1 MSKKDNLRKAHKLQD
16 KFMEGK
22 LSRRRFLKSVTALG
36 FVASAPYILSSSHAE
51 ASAKGD
57 YDYIV
62 IGAGSAGCAIAA
74 RLGENSGTK
83 VLVLEAGPPDT
94 EPLIHMPAGYPNLR
108 TGKLDWNYVTVP
120 QKDLNNRQIP
130 VPRGRVYGGSSS
142 INAMIYQRGAPENYD
157 DWAKEN
163 PGWSY
168 KDVLPYFIKSEKNE
182 RIKSDQHGKDGPL
195 NVADVADKNIVI
207 KSMLDAAKEQ
217 GYPLNDDFND
227 GDQNGF
233 GWYQLTQKDAKRFS
247 TALAYLHPA
256 VAKGNVVVQGE
267 SVVQRLVI
275 ENNKCTGVVF
285 TAGGKEH
292 TISTK
297 GEIILSGGAIGSPQI
312 LMLSG
317 VGPKAE
323 LEALGIPVVKDL
335 PGVGQNLQEHAMVP
349 VSHECTKPV
358 TLSTDPTPNPV
369 LAEQFG
375 KGKGLLTSNLAEGG
389 GFLKV
394 KEDAKAPDLQ
404 FHFSPVYF
412 IKEGA
417 ENPKG
422 YGFTILPGIVGTK
435 SVGTVKLTSNKQSDK
450 PAIDPA
456 IGKEQHDI
464 DVMVEGIKIAR
475 KILASSAM
483 DEYRGKEIVPGE
495 NVKTDEQLQ
504 DYVRNYAH
512 TIYHPVGTCKMGK
525 DKMAVVDASLKV
537 HGIDGLRVADA
548 SIMPTIVNANTNAPS
563 IMIGEKCAA
572 MVMAKV

>member
-1 MSKKDNLRKAHKLQD
+1 MSKKDNLHKALDLQD
-16 KFMEGK
+16 RFLEGK
-22 LSRRRFLKSVTALG
+22 LSRRGFLKSLTALG
-36 FVASAPYILSSSHAE
+36 FVATAPYILSAGHAE

-62 IGAGSAGCAIAA
+62 IGAGSAGCAVAA
-74 RLGENSGTK
+74 RLGEKKGVK
-83 VLVLEAGPPDT
+83 VLVLEAGPPDS

-108 TGKLDWNYVTVP
+108 RSKLDWDYVTVP
-120 QKDLNNRQIP
+120 QKDLNNREIL
-130 VPRGRVYGGSSS
+130 VPRGKVFGGSSS

-157 DWAKEN
+157 DWGKEN

-182 RIKSDQHGKDGPL
+182 TIKSDQHGKDGPL

-207 KSMLDAAKEQ
+207 KAMLDAAKEQ
-217 GYPLNDDFND
+217 GYPLNNDFND

-233 GWYQLTQKDAKRFS
+233 GWYQLTQRDAKRFS
-247 TALAYLHPA
+247 AAVAYLHPA
-256 VAKGNVVVQGE
+256 VDKGNVVIQGE
-267 SVVQRLVI
+267 SVVQRLII
-275 ENNKCTGVVF
+275 ENNKCTGIVF
-285 TAGGKEH
+285 SAGEKEH
-292 TISTK
+292 TVSTK

-317 VGPKAE
+317 IGPKAD

-349 VSHECTKPV
+349 VSHTCTKPV
-358 TLSTDPTPNPV
+358 TLSTEPDPK
-369 LAEQFG
+369 LAEQF
-375 KGKGLLTSNLAEGG
+375 KEGKGLLTSNLAEGG

-394 KEDAKAPDLQ
+394 HKDAKVPDLQ

-412 IKEGA
+412 IREGA

-435 SVGTVKLTSNKQSDK
+435 SIGSIKLVSKNQSDK
-450 PAIDPA
+450 PSIDPA
-456 IGKEQHDI
+456 IGKEQYDI
-464 DVMVEGIKIAR
+464 DIMVEGIKIAR

-483 DEYRGKEIVPGE
+483 DQYRGKEIVPGE

-504 DYVRNYAH
+504 EYVRNYAH

-537 HGIDGLRVADA
+537 HGIEGLRVADA
-548 SIMPTIVNANTNAPS
+548 SIMPTIVNANTNAPA

-572 MVMAKV
+572 MVLATA

>member
-1 MSKKDNLRKAHKLQD
+1 MSKKDKMQKVQELQD
-16 KFMEGK
+16 RFVEGK
-22 LSRRRFLKSVTALG
+22 LSRRRFLKSIAAMG
-36 FVASAPYILSSSHAE
+36 FVASAPYILSANHAE
-51 ASAKGD
+51 ASAKKD

-74 RLGENSGTK
+74 RLGENPATR
-83 VLVLEAGPPDT
+83 VLVIEAGPPDT
-94 EPLIHMPAGYPNLR
+94 EPLIHMPAGYPNIR
-108 TGKLDWNYVTVP
+108 RSKLDWDYMSVP
-120 QKDLNNRQIP
+120 QKHLNDRKILM
-130 VPRGRVYGGSSS
+130 PRGKVYGGSSS

-182 RIKSDQHGKDGPL
+182 RIKSDQHGNDGPL
-195 NVADVADKNIVI
+195 NVADVADKNVVVQA
-207 KSMLDAAKEQ
+207 MLDAAKEQ
-217 GYPLNDDFND
+217 GYPITEDFNG

-233 GWYQLTQKDAKRFS
+233 GWYQVTQRDAKRFS
-247 TALAYLHPA
+247 AAVAYLHPA
-256 VAKGNVVVQGE
+256 VDKGNVVIQGE
-267 SVVQRLVI
+267 SVVQKLVI
-275 ENNKCTGVVF
+275 EDNKCTGVVF

-292 TISTK
+292 TVSTK
-297 GEIILSGGAIGSPQI
+297 GEVILSGGAIGSPQI

-317 VGPKAE
+317 IGPKKD
-323 LEALGIPVVKDL
+323 LEDLGISVVKDL

-349 VSHECTKPV
+349 VSHDCTKPV
-358 TLSTDPTPNPV
+358 TLSTKPDPK
-369 LAEQFG
+369 LMELLK

-394 KEDAKAPDLQ
+394 NKDAKVPDLQ

-412 IKEGA
+412 IREGA
-417 ENPKG
+417 ENPEG

-435 SVGTVKLTSNKQSDK
+435 SIGAVKLVSSKQSDK

-456 IGKEQHDI
+456 IGKELHDI
-464 DVMVEGIKIAR
+464 DVMVEGIKITR
-475 KILASSAM
+475 KILASAAM
-483 DEYRGKEIVPGE
+483 DEYRGKEVVPGKD
-495 NVKTDEQLQ
+495 VQTDEQLR

-525 DKMAVVDASLKV
+525 DEMAVVDAKLKV

-572 MVMAKV
+572 MVMADV